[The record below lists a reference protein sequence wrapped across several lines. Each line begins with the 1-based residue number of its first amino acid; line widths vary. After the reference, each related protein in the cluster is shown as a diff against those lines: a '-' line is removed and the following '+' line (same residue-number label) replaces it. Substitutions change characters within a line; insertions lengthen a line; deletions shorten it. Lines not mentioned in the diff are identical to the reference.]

1 MECSFLFSCI
11 SGPSVNLGHYVA
23 HILAKDENLQ
33 PRFFRISDTNQ
44 ITKSKQEDLDK
55 CQLFF
60 YKRIDQNPAST
71 TY

>member
-1 MECSFLFSCI
+1 MECMECSFPFSCI

-33 PRFFRISDTNQ
+33 PRFFRINDTGQ

-60 YKRIDQNPAST
+60 YKITSQN
-71 TY
+71 